1 MGIVLGPERAFQRY
15 SIELLLCDRDP
26 FWEGWSQL
34 TTLHKKGSLNA
45 VAFWCREIL
54 QKRFF
59 QGKPLETASIGDR
72 LQT

>member
-26 FWEGWSQL
+26 FWEGWSHL

-45 VAFWCREIL
+45 VAF
-54 QKRFF
+54 
-59 QGKPLETASIGDR
+59 
-72 LQT
+72 